1 MRLNEELLRE
11 ILSWLDTLD
20 YVKPEQIPD
29 IPLYMDQLT
38 TFMDERLE
46 KTRRYPEDKVLTKTM
61 INNYAKNNLLPP
73 PVKKKYTKE
82 HTLLLLF
89 IYYFKNMLSFKDI
102 EILFAPIT
110 EEHFVSDHKK
120 AAQSHETETSD
131 SPDSCGGWSLE
142 DVYREIF
149 SLEKEQMRRLKEDIL
164 KKFRS
169 SMKTFSKDS
178 SPGAGRSDCGKDG
191 QTADSSTDSQT
202 VGSSAG
208 GPDSQARPSDS
219 DQEYL
224 QLFSFICALGF
235 DVYLK
240 KHIMEL
246 LIDEIEKE
254 YPPKGKKKK

>member
-11 ILSWLDTLD
+11 ILSWLDGLD

-46 KTRRYPEDKVLTKTM
+46 KSKRYPEDKVLTKTM

-82 HTLLLLF
+82 HTLLLIF
-89 IYYFKNMLSFKDI
+89 IYYFKNMLSFRDI
-102 EILFAPIT
+102 EVLFAPVT
-110 EEHFVSDHKK
+110 DQHFSSDRDKEGQ
-120 AAQSHETETSD
+120 AADPE
-131 SPDSCGGWSLE
+131 GRSLE
-142 DVYREIF
+142 DIYREIF
-149 SLEKEQMRRLKEDIL
+149 SLEKEQMKRLKEDIL

-169 SMKTFSKDS
+169 SMKTFSQEHTEQEPGPEGGEDS
-178 SPGAGRSDCGKDG
+178 PEPA
-191 QTADSSTDSQT
+191 
-202 VGSSAG
+202 
-208 GPDSQARPSDS
+208 

-240 KHIMEL
+240 KHIMER

-254 YPPKGKKKK
+254 YPLKGKKKK